1 LEQNAKVDYIDAMGD
16 SWEEFV
22 VYHQKLKKWMEA
34 SGKTDISDSPYKN
47 STANEIDWIKRVKM
61 QSIVQ
66 KYTTHSISSTINLP
80 SNVSEEKVGEIY
92 LEAWKQ
98 GLKGITVYRE
108 GSRSGVLVST
118 DTKSTSK
125 SNNEIIETIPPKRPS
140 KIEAEIVRFMNHDE
154 KWIAFVG
161 LLNNKPYE
169 IFTGKS
175 EDSFVIPTWVNRGW
189 IIKNNADN
197 GKKRY
202 DFQYVDK
209 DGYKVTIE
217 GLSRSFNKE
226 YWNYGKLISGVLRH
240 GMPIQNVVD
249 LVGNLNLYSDS
260 INTWK
265 NGIERALK
273 KFIPDGTYAKDKE
286 CSSCGDRDG
295 LIYEEGCLKCKSC
308 GHSKCG

>member
-1 LEQNAKVDYIDAMGD
+1 
-16 SWEEFV
+16 
-22 VYHQKLKKWMEA
+22 
-34 SGKTDISDSPYKN
+34 
-47 STANEIDWIKRVKM
+47 
-61 QSIVQ
+61 
-66 KYTTHSISSTINLP
+66 
-80 SNVSEEKVGEIY
+80 
-92 LEAWKQ
+92 
-98 GLKGITVYRE
+98 
-108 GSRSGVLVST
+108 
-118 DTKSTSK
+118 
-125 SNNEIIETIPPKRPS
+125 
-140 KIEAEIVRFMNHDE
+140 MNHEE

-175 EDSFVIPTWVNRGW
+175 EDSFVIPSWVNRGW
-189 IIKNNADN
+189 IIKNNTDG

-240 GMPIQNVVD
+240 GMPLQNVVD

-273 KFIPDGTYAKDKE
+273 KFIPDGTHAKDKE
-286 CSSCGDRDG
+286 CSNCGDKDG